1 MKSGLKYIDKFIH
14 FEIEKIL
21 KEDIVNNPVKDAQE
35 QIKQNEEELDSINK
49 DIKDFKNWET
59 DTASDIKGFQQ
70 KQRMSKDPIEKTIA
84 TTSLNKVAVPKDKAL
99 KQKISDKEKELSNL
113 ENRMKSDKMKLSLAQ
128 KGMTTSVDSSNT
140 EGIAENKTQN
150 TKISLPMIS
159 RTFAEGNEE
168 NTPSLNTPLE
178 SSNKAYLVKFD
189 QNTEAPFEAKFT
201 ERGFSING
209 TRLSFEAL
217 ENALSKNYTI
227 TLNNGKGLMLDAIR
241 MQKILKYKDKW
252 FNGQQ

>member
-1 MKSGLKYIDKFIH
+1 MKSGFKYIDKFIH
-14 FEIEKIL
+14 SEIEKIL
-21 KEDIVNNPVKDAQE
+21 KEDILNNPVQDAQE
-35 QIKQNEEELDSINK
+35 QIKHNEEEYDSINK

-70 KQRMSKDPIEKTIA
+70 KQRLSKDPIEKTIA
-84 TTSLNKVAVPKDKAL
+84 TTSLNKVAIPKDKAL

-113 ENRMKSDKMKLSLAQ
+113 ENKMKSDKMKLSLAQ
-128 KGMTTSVDSSNT
+128 KGMTTSVDSSDT
-140 EGIAENKTQN
+140 KGISENKTKN
-150 TKISLPMIS
+150 KKISLPMIS
-159 RTFAEGNEE
+159 RTFSEGNEE
-168 NTPSLNTPLE
+168 QIPSLDTPTE
-178 SSNKAYLVKFD
+178 PSNKTYLVKFD
-189 QNTEAPFEAKFT
+189 QNTQAPFEAKFT

-252 FNGQQ
+252 FNEQR